1 MGASGAPRTWAG
13 DAARGMGALVWLVVV
28 LVLVQTGYRRLSS
41 SRPTKRQRTDRQPAT
56 LPAWM
61 SSGGISAAANKHG
74 GAASAAPI
82 QTSDLEAPG
91 LANAQVRIALWDRPI
106 CTLRLFAHCFAKFCR
121 PNVWAGRAVV
131 DANAAVRGPHGR
143 CRSLELQLLSIQTAS
158 MCVACGPSSVVG
170 EDIES
175 QVGEGDG
182 GRATGA
188 QLATND
194 RMVEG
199 AEPMPSW
206 MVPPSV
212 GDNTLLSSKTA
223 PLPGDPRRPRS
234 AWTPSTHAKISA
246 VLDLVVATLRARTG
260 LPPP

>member
-91 LANAQVRIALWDRPI
+91 LANAQVRIAAQN
-106 CTLRLFAHCFAKFCR
+106 AH
-121 PNVWAGRAVV
+121 
-131 DANAAVRGPHGR
+131 
-143 CRSLELQLLSIQTAS
+143 
-158 MCVACGPSSVVG
+158 
-170 EDIES
+170 
-175 QVGEGDG
+175 
-182 GRATGA
+182 
-188 QLATND
+188 
-194 RMVEG
+194 
-199 AEPMPSW
+199 
-206 MVPPSV
+206 
-212 GDNTLLSSKTA
+212 
-223 PLPGDPRRPRS
+223 
-234 AWTPSTHAKISA
+234 
-246 VLDLVVATLRARTG
+246 
-260 LPPP
+260 